1 MMRLETSKIERLFIL
16 LFPSTDS
23 LPEIFSNHF
32 FQTLSYKMST
42 YSRSVIIS
50 LLKETLSQ
58 LRELS
63 GQFLPFELGDQFIIR
78 LKMMENL
85 ARLAFN
91 YSIKVSYLNEFM
103 EYAHMAE
110 ILDDV
115 LLQMRRASV
124 GHKARNYGVLVVREY
139 ETMYDALDLIDERL
153 KTVRVVCFNPR
164 SRKVSKNSKF
174 ADNEDMTEIRYSDRK
189 NKDQTPYKVECG
201 CCYVDENG
209 YRKRDLYP
217 CELPTNNSE
226 PEYEIGRRERK
237 LHDFSADYDCETMTR
252 QFNIVN
258 TTSPVPVLAAEEK
271 EADKKFTEFANIV
284 KAHLSKF
291 YGFTQEPTARLVS
304 QCKEITAL
312 FKLLADNIEYIS
324 SDIRFR
330 KYQKNGGYSFMQIL
344 IVKCSQLYAEID
356 AKYDSFRRT
365 NKRSNPNLR
374 SAKIEA
380 ISAIENA
387 KRLVHKY
394 YTDRPVETETIEY
407 IIANPPP
414 TPHK

>member
-1 MMRLETSKIERLFIL
+1 MRLETSKIERLFIL

-63 GQFLPFELGDQFIIR
+63 GQFLPCEPGDQFIIR

-91 YSIKVSYLNEFM
+91 YSIKVSYLNECM

-110 ILDDV
+110 MLDDV
-115 LLQMRRASV
+115 LLQIRRANV
-124 GHKARNYGVLVVREY
+124 GYKARNYGVLVMREY
-139 ETMYDALDLIDERL
+139 DAMYDALDLIDERL
-153 KTVRVVCFNPR
+153 KTVRVVCFNSR
-164 SRKVSKNSKF
+164 SRKVSQNSKF
-174 ADNEDMTEIRYSDRK
+174 ADNEEDMTEVRYSDRK
-189 NKDQTPYKVECG
+189 HQGSCW
-201 CCYVDENG
+201 VDENG

-217 CELPTNNSE
+217 CELPANDSE
-226 PEYEIGRRERK
+226 PEYEIGRREQK
-237 LHDFSADYDCETMTR
+237 LRDFSADYDCETMTR
-252 QFNIVN
+252 QFNIIN
-258 TTSPVPVLAAEEK
+258 TSPVPVLAAKTAEEK
-271 EADKKFTEFANIV
+271 EADKKFIEFANIV

-291 YGFTQEPTARLVS
+291 YGFTQEPTMRLVS
-304 QCKEITAL
+304 QCKEITKL

-330 KYQKNGGYSFMQIL
+330 RSQKNGRYSFMQIC
-344 IVKCSQLYAEID
+344 ISKCSQLYAEID

-365 NKRSNPNLR
+365 NKRANPTLR

-380 ISAIENA
+380 LSAIQNA

-394 YTDRPVETETIEY
+394 YIDRPVETETIEY
-407 IIANPPP
+407 IIANPP
-414 TPHK
+414 K